1 MIRAELLLDAK
12 AELAEG
18 PCWLA
23 EHGRLVWV
31 DIMAGRVHLLDPS
44 TGADRAVEVG
54 QPVGAA
60 VPAGGSS
67 LALAIRDGFAILDLD
82 TANVEMIAEV
92 EKDVPSNRMNDG
104 KCDSAG
110 RFWAG
115 TMSLNTRRGAAALYR
130 LDAGRNVELMVGGVG
145 ISNGIGWSPDD
156 RLMYFTDSL
165 EGRVDAFDFEAASG
179 AIANL
184 RPFARVDGGS
194 PDGMAVDAEG
204 GLWVAV
210 WGGGKVLHFLP
221 DGSLAGEIELPVSR
235 VTSCCFGGPEL
246 RDLYITSAWQG
257 MTDDERSE
265 QLHAGGIFHCR
276 PGPQGQPTRSYAGA
290 ARG

>member
-1 MIRAELLLDAK
+1 LIRAELLLDAK

-18 PCWLA
+18 PCWIA
-23 EHGRLVWV
+23 ERSCLLWV
-31 DIMAGRVHLLDPS
+31 DIVAGRVHLLDPS
-44 TGADRAVEVG
+44 TGADRAIEVG
-54 QPVGAA
+54 QPVGTA
-60 VPAGGSS
+60 VPAGGRS

-82 TANVEMIAEV
+82 TASVELIAEV
-92 EKDVPSNRMNDG
+92 EKDLPSNRMNDG

-110 RFWAG
+110 RLWAG

-130 LDAGRNVELMVGGVG
+130 LDAERNVELMVGGVG

-156 RLMYFTDSL
+156 RLMYFIDSL
-165 EGRVDAFDFEAASG
+165 EGRVDAFDFEAVSG
-179 AIANL
+179 TIANR
-184 RPFARVDGGS
+184 RPFARVEGGS

-210 WGGGKVLHFLP
+210 WGGGKVLHFLA

-246 RDLYITSAWQG
+246 CDLYITSAWQG
-257 MTDDERSE
+257 MVDDERAE
-265 QLHAGGIFHCR
+265 QPLAGGIFCCR

-290 ARG
+290 PQG